1 MLTTEAETSARLA
14 SPFSGLSTAEPAQT
28 AVERELMELQTPFV
42 AGYAGEPGGTAD
54 RQVSELIDQLSDEDF
69 ADAVASLVDEAA
81 GQHMADQGAWTAQP
95 STAESRLSLESWIE
109 PLAAASERAID
120 RLSER
125 MAGIDPLAVS
135 GKELGELLGSVNAE
149 QLGIESFDNFLGGL
163 LQKAKRAVGGAVDL
177 VKKGVAAVGKL
188 MPINLILDKL
198 KGLVR
203 PLLNRVLR
211 AALNL
216 LPASVRPVAQVL
228 AKKLGL
234 GEAEQLDG
242 DPVTRLAEDF
252 DLEITGLL
260 YADTTAELP
269 EAEAEEALESA
280 PVSEDGRPGTVAELD
295 AARARLAAR
304 LTELPAG
311 TPPVAELEQF
321 IPAVMA
327 ARPLIKLAISGI
339 GRDKIVRFLAERVAG
354 LIKGLVGA
362 EAATTV
368 SRPLVDVGLRMLGFE
383 VPAGEERTLAGE
395 ALASTVEGTVLRIL
409 EQPSETFADELQLD
423 AAVQQGFAEAAAA
436 AMPDRLLHPDLPER
450 ETQEEGGVW
459 VLMPRAASP
468 HYRYRRY
475 AREFVVPISRQV
487 ARIVRWSDGG
497 SLEGYLLDAGA
508 SRWPVQAEVELFE
521 AMPGTHLGHLG
532 GDTGEVQPL
541 TPETAGL
548 LLREPGLGRGG
559 PAAPRAFGA
568 RPQPG
573 QRLYRLRPVGL
584 AAARAGR
591 PQRRVFVDLDATP
604 GRPVLRIGL
613 RLSERQ
619 AQSLLTQVQGT
630 KPDLPGAL
638 AALGRSYAIALPA
651 AVVGRLL
658 RRSVVPDAAKAG
670 AVADR
675 VTAAVTTAL
684 STYLTERS
692 AQLATAA
699 RDPANGMTITVAF
712 PGVSPAALADAPL
725 PAGQVSVQPGWS
737 RRG

>member
-1 MLTTEAETSARLA
+1 MLTSEAETSAQLV
-14 SPFSGLSTAEPAQT
+14 SPFSGLSTAEPLET
-28 AVERELMELQTPFV
+28 TVERELPQLQTPFL
-42 AGYAGEPGGTAD
+42 AGYASESGATTD
-54 RQVSELIDQLSDEDF
+54 RQVGELLDQLADEDF
-69 ADAVASLVDEAA
+69 ADTVAGLVDEAA
-81 GQHMADQGAWTAQP
+81 TQHLVDQGAWTAP
-95 STAESRLSLESWIE
+95 PTTAESRLSLEAWIE

-120 RLSER
+120 QLSER
-125 MAGIDPLAVS
+125 VGGIDPLAI
-135 GKELGELLGSVNAE
+135 GGQELGELLDSVTPE
-149 QLGIESFDNFLGGL
+149 QLGIEGFDNFLGGL
-163 LQKAKRAVGGAVDL
+163 LKKVKKAVGGAVDL
-177 VKKGVAAVGKL
+177 VKKGVAVVGKF
-188 MPINLILDKL
+188 MPINLLLNKL

-234 GEAEQLDG
+234 GEAEQLDS

-252 DLEITGLL
+252 DLEIAGLL

-269 EAEAEEALESA
+269 EAEAEEELESA
-280 PVSEDGRPGTVAELD
+280 PVSEDGRLGTVAELD
-295 AARARLAAR
+295 AARAQLAAR

-327 ARPLIKLAISGI
+327 VRPLIKLAVSMI
-339 GRDKIVRFLAERVAG
+339 GRDKIVRFLAERIAG

-362 EAATTV
+362 EAATMV

-383 VPAGEERTLAGE
+383 VPAEEERTLAGE
-395 ALASTVEGTVLRIL
+395 ALASTVEGTVLRVL
-409 EQPSETFADELQLD
+409 ELPGEAFADELQLD
-423 AAVQQGFAEAAAA
+423 AAVQQAFAEAAAA

-450 ETQEEGGVW
+450 ETEKEGGVW
-459 VLMPRAASP
+459 VLMPRAARP
-468 HYRYRRY
+468 RYRYRRY
-475 AREFVVPISRQV
+475 ARVFVVPISRQV
-487 ARIVRWSDGG
+487 ARAVRWSDGG

-508 SRWPVQAEVELFE
+508 SRWPVQAEVELYE
-521 AMPGTHLGHLG
+521 AMPGTHIGHLG
-532 GDTGEVQPL
+532 GEPGEVQPL

-559 PAAPRAFGA
+559 PATPRALGA

-573 QRLYRLRPVGL
+573 QRYFRVRPAGL
-584 AAARAGR
+584 AARRTGR
-591 PQRRVFVDLDATP
+591 PHRRVFVDLDATP

-630 KPDLPGAL
+630 KPNLPGAL
-638 AALGRSYAIALPA
+638 AALQRYYATALPTT
-651 AVVGRLL
+651 VVQRLL

-670 AVADR
+670 AIADR

-684 STYLTERS
+684 SNYLTERS

-725 PAGQVSVQPGWS
+725 PAGQVSVQPGWP
-737 RRG
+737 RRA